1 MKIKVIMLGLFI
13 SLIFSC
19 SSKKEPE
26 NLVDIFSKVYTT
38 ENIEKQIFSIDNN
51 IDNIITGANGTK
63 IRINKNTFVNSL
75 GKSVSGKIDIE
86 LKEVLRPI
94 DMVLGNLTTI
104 FERKPLE
111 SGGMIYID
119 AKIGN
124 DKLSIGNN
132 KSILIA
138 VKTDSTLSK
147 MSLFEGQQDSTG
159 IKWQNPVAIQDNF
172 SDTSTISMGAFEMTT
187 NITYSVDG
195 FTDEKVDFPEI
206 VHSEVSRI
214 VWESGDGLK
223 ITKDSVLK
231 IDKYTVKFHKN
242 KKLQR
247 WSEVFEYRKGT
258 NSYMEDRK
266 TNYIFSI
273 KKLGWAN
280 IDRFLADPRTQEVEL
295 ITRVEN
301 QGDFKGV
308 YITMITP
315 KMYLCGYQKK
325 DNSYCF
331 SHGDDEKMQ
340 LPIGESVTILAT
352 AYKND
357 KPYFAMQKLT
367 ITNKQ
372 NLSLILIETTTES
385 LKLEL
390 MQKI

>member
-1 MKIKVIMLGLFI
+1 MSIKTIIFGLFVLLI
-13 SLIFSC
+13 SSC
-19 SSKKEPE
+19 SSKKEKE
-26 NLVDIFSKVYTT
+26 NLTDIFSKVYTT
-38 ENIEKQIFSIDNN
+38 ENIEKQTFSINSN

-63 IRINKNTFVNSL
+63 IRINKNTFVDSL
-75 GKSVSGKIDIE
+75 GKLVTGKIDIE
-86 LKEVLRPI
+86 LKEVLKPI
-94 DMVLGNLTTI
+94 DMILGNLTTT
-104 FERKPLE
+104 FEGKPLE

-119 AKIGN
+119 ARIGN
-124 DKLSIGNN
+124 AKLAIGNN
-132 KSILIA
+132 KSISVA
-138 VKTDSTLSK
+138 VKTDSMLSK

-172 SDTSTISMGAFEMTT
+172 SDTSTISMGSFERTT
-187 NITYSVDG
+187 NITYGVDG
-195 FTDEKVDFPEI
+195 FVNKQGFPEI
-206 VHSEVSRI
+206 VNSEVSRI
-214 VWESGDGLK
+214 AWEGDGLK

-231 IDKYTVKFHKN
+231 IDKYTVRFYKN
-242 KKLQR
+242 KKLQT
-247 WSEVFEYRKGT
+247 WSEVFEYKKGT

-280 IDRFLADPRTQEVEL
+280 IDRLLADPRTQEVEL
-295 ITRVEN
+295 ITKVEN
-301 QGDFKGV
+301 QSDFKGV

-315 KMYLCGYQKK
+315 KMYLLGYQKK

-372 NLSLILIETTTES
+372 NLSLNLIETTTEN

>member
-1 MKIKVIMLGLFI
+1 MNIKTIILGLFI
-13 SLIFSC
+13 LLISSC
-19 SSKKEPE
+19 SSKKEKE
-26 NLVDIFSKVYTT
+26 NLTDIFNKVYMA
-38 ENIEKQIFSIDNN
+38 ENIEKQIFSIDSK

-63 IRINKNTFVNSL
+63 IRINKNTFVDSL
-75 GKSVSGKIDIE
+75 GKIVTGKIDIE
-86 LKEVLRPI
+86 LKEALKPI
-94 DMVLGNLTTI
+94 DMILGNLITN
-104 FERKPLE
+104 FEGKPLE

-124 DKLSIGNN
+124 DKLAIGNN

-138 VKTDSTLSK
+138 VKTDSMLSK

-172 SDTSTISMGAFEMTT
+172 SDTSTISMGSFERTT

-195 FTDEKVDFPEI
+195 FVNKQDSFPEI
-206 VHSEVSRI
+206 VNSEVSRI
-214 VWESGDGLK
+214 AWEGDGLK

-231 IDKYTVKFHKN
+231 IDKYTVRFYKN
-242 KKLQR
+242 KKLQT
-247 WSEVFEYRKGT
+247 WSEVFEYKKGI

-280 IDRFLADPRTQEVEL
+280 IDRLLADPRTQEVEL
-295 ITRVEN
+295 IAKVEN
-301 QGDFKGV
+301 QEDFKGV

-315 KMYLCGYQKK
+315 TMYLCGYQKK
-325 DNSYCF
+325 DNSYSF

-357 KPYFAMQKLT
+357 KTYFAMKKLT
-367 ITNKQ
+367 IANKQ
-372 NLSLILIETTTES
+372 NLSLNLIETTTEN
-385 LKLEL
+385 LKVEL
-390 MQKI
+390 MSKI

>member
-1 MKIKVIMLGLFI
+1 MNIKITILGLSILLI
-13 SLIFSC
+13 SSC
-19 SSKKEPE
+19 SSKKEKE
-26 NLVDIFSKVYTT
+26 NLTDIFNKVYMA
-38 ENIEKQIFSIDNN
+38 ENIEKQIFSIDSK

-63 IRINKNTFVNSL
+63 IRINKSTFVDSL
-75 GKSVSGKIDIE
+75 GKIVTGKIDIE
-86 LKEVLRPI
+86 LKEALKPI
-94 DMVLGNLTTI
+94 DMILGNLITT
-104 FERKPLE
+104 FEGKPLE

-124 DKLSIGNN
+124 DKLAIGNN

-138 VKTDSTLSK
+138 VKTDSMLSK

-172 SDTSTISMGAFEMTT
+172 SDTSTISMGSFERTT
-187 NITYSVDG
+187 NITYGVDG
-195 FTDEKVDFPEI
+195 FVNEQDSFPEI
-206 VHSEVSRI
+206 VNSEVSRI
-214 VWESGDGLK
+214 AWEGDGLK

-231 IDKYTVKFHKN
+231 IDKYTVRFYKN
-242 KKLQR
+242 KKLQT
-247 WSEVFEYRKGT
+247 WSEVFEYRKGI

-280 IDRFLADPRTQEVEL
+280 IDRLLADPRTQEVEL
-295 ITRVEN
+295 ITKVEN

-315 KMYLCGYQKK
+315 KMYLSGYQKK

-340 LPIGESVTILAT
+340 LPIGEIVTILAT

-372 NLSLILIETTTES
+372 NLSLNLIETTTEN
-385 LKLEL
+385 LKKEL
-390 MQKI
+390 MSKI